1 MFSMP
6 EPIDLEEY
14 AANDKEVPKSGPY
27 KIRINKEKRDWPNP
41 TITGRDILGLVNKTP
56 PEKFAVYERLRG
68 SKPAR
73 VELDQSVDLTRK
85 GVERFETLPLE
96 QTEGQ

>member
-1 MFSMP
+1 MS

-14 AANDKEVPKSGPY
+14 AANDKEVPKTGPY
-27 KIRINKEKRDWPNP
+27 KIRINKEKHVWPDP
-41 TITGRDILGLVNKTP
+41 TITGRDILGLAKKSP

-68 SKPAR
+68 NKPVR
-73 VELDQSVDLTRK
+73 VELDQPADLTRK

-96 QTEGQ
+96 QTEG